1 MLAAYQQILQIQQSF
16 IAQLSTASPVRLS
29 NIIYTCHKMVEAAG
43 LEAPE
48 RFFGTEED
56 AKRAEQL
63 VLQQK
68 QAGQG
73 MDPLTAAKVQV
84 EKVKA
89 QTALQK
95 AQLDMQIKQAQAQ
108 NDASGK
114 AAKVQ
119 SDATVQAAK
128 VQANAALKAQ
138 EMQLEK
144 QLDYARLL
152 RGQRGPGLTD
162 IKEQSV

>member
-1 MLAAYQQILQIQQSF
+1 
-16 IAQLSTASPVRLS
+16 
-29 NIIYTCHKMVEAAG
+29 MVEAAG

-144 QLDYARLL
+144 QLDYARLMQ
-152 RGQRGPGLTD
+152 GQKGPGLTD
-162 IKEQSV
+162 IREQSV